1 MKNFRVFKYA
11 YSNASNYKSWGSLL
25 LRDVVTEGDAELL
38 IKKISSACYVVAEQL
53 DVPQF

>member
-38 IKKISSACYVVAEQL
+38 IKKISSVCYVVAEQL